1 MKKIIVQ
8 KFGGSSVADAEKI
21 KNVAK
26 IAVKE
31 KELGND
37 VLVVVS
43 AMGKTTDGLV
53 KLAREISPNPNPREM
68 DMLLSTGEGVSIA
81 LLAMAIQETG
91 HKARSLNAMQIG
103 ILTEAIH
110 QNARITAI
118 ATERIKEAFAND
130 EIVIVAGF
138 QGITEDNEIT
148 TLGRGG
154 SDTSAVALAGV
165 LNAERCDIYTDVDGV
180 YTADPRIVPNAAMIK
195 EISYGEMLEL
205 ARVGAKVL
213 HPRSVETAK
222 NVNMQVR
229 VRSTF
234 HPENEGSLVT
244 SKQNLELMSH
254 VRGIASDKKQVRV
267 VFSCVPDTPG
277 IAAKLF
283 RRLCEENISVDMIIQ
298 SYARRQNK
306 SNDITFTISEDD
318 YKRSGD
324 ILWRVREEI
333 GAIEVHINEDI
344 AKVSIVGAG
353 MVDTP
358 GIAATMFEAIAG
370 LGVNIKMIATSEI
383 KISCLV
389 SRNEADECVKA
400 LCKAFELE
408 ETGVL

>member
-1 MKKIIVQ
+1 MKDIVVQ

-26 IAVKE
+26 NVIRE

-53 KLAREISPNPNPREM
+53 KLAREISENPDPREM

-81 LLAMAIQETG
+81 LLAMALQEMG
-91 HKARSLNAMQIG
+91 YKAKSMNAMQVG
-103 ILTEAIH
+103 ILTENIH
-110 QNARITAI
+110 QNARIKEICTDKI
-118 ATERIKEAFAND
+118 REAFDND
-130 EIVIVAGF
+130 EIVIIAGF

-165 LNAERCDIYTDVDGV
+165 LKAKRCDIYTDVDGI
-180 YTADPRIVPNAAMIK
+180 YTADPRVVPNASMIK
-195 EISYGEMLEL
+195 EISYGEMLEM

-213 HPRSVETAK
+213 HPRSVETAQ
-222 NVNMQVR
+222 NFDIPIR

-244 SKQNLELMSH
+244 PAKNIEYVKH
-254 VRGIASDKKQVRV
+254 VRGVVADKSQVRV

-283 RRLCEENISVDMIIQ
+283 RRLTEENISVDMILQ

-306 SNDITFTISEDD
+306 SNDITFTLSEED
-318 YKRSGD
+318 YKRAGD
-324 ILWRVREEI
+324 VLWKIREEI

-353 MVDTP
+353 MADQS

-370 LGVNIKMIATSEI
+370 IGVNIKMIATSEI

-389 SRNEADECVKA
+389 SRGEADRCVQA
-400 LCKAFELE
+400 ICKAFDLE
-408 ETGVL
+408 V